1 MTIRKLPFQLTLT
14 DLMSDQ
20 KGSDLFAQQQ
30 IISFHD
36 TKGIYIISKI
46 NSVVASV
53 CHQQL
58 QW

>member
-1 MTIRKLPFQLTLT
+1 
-14 DLMSDQ
+14 MSDQ